1 MEKRLILILSG
12 ILISIIGFVYA
23 FSDQHEYFSQGLSN
37 ILSGR
42 TEWLHIFAIL
52 PNLLPSIPIIIGGII
67 ITVIGAIYF
76 KEKEL
81 NKTT

>member
-23 FSDQHEYFSQGLSN
+23 FSDQHKYFSSHLSD

-42 TEWLHIFAIL
+42 MEWLYIFTSL